1 MLYLNILCSKPHI
14 HCEHES
20 ARSDF
25 SFLMGLKMSVTCW
38 RVVEAIF
45 SIFHI
50 VWNYFVIFKSIAL
63 WSAFLHTSNIY
74 YLNNLLACKYEGISF
89 HCVNRCFLFIVISH
103 YCLSKTFRCK
113 SMKQTFTDRI
123 NITVTGVHFIPH
135 K

>member
-1 MLYLNILCSKPHI
+1 MQQTSHSLWTWKCKIRLFFSHGSQNVCDVLKGCRGHLFILS
-14 HCEHES
+14 HC
-20 ARSDF
+20 
-25 SFLMGLKMSVTCW
+25 LK
-38 RVVEAIF
+38 
-45 SIFHI
+45 
-50 VWNYFVIFKSIAL
+50 FVISKSIIAL

-89 HCVNRCFLFIVISH
+89 HCVNRCFLFMVINH

-123 NITVTGVHFIPH
+123 NITVTGLHFIPH